1 MDEKKYQ
8 KKLIANDQDGL
19 AMISAL
25 LNSSKVKVSDMKY
38 LPSSKIFLL
47 SAKRSKIEDE
57 KNTKEVNSIC
67 RVDYVSK
74 VKSKNIDQKNQDL
87 TLELLAI
94 DYLKNKENFE
104 INLIFKDNAHIALST
119 ELIDITLEDQTE
131 NYKNENI
138 RL

>member
-1 MDEKKYQ
+1 MDEKIYQ

-25 LNSSKVKVSDMKY
+25 LISSKVKVSDMKY
-38 LPSSKIFLL
+38 LASNKIFLL
-47 SAKRSKIEDE
+47 SARRSNIEDE
-57 KNTKEVNSIC
+57 KNSKEVNSIC

-74 VKSKNIDQKNQDL
+74 VKSKNIDQKNEDL

-104 INLIFKDNAHIALST
+104 INLIFKNNAHIALST
-119 ELIDITLEDQTE
+119 EIIDITLEDQITSE
-131 NYKNENI
+131 K
-138 RL
+138 

>member
-8 KKLIANDQDGL
+8 KKLIANDQQGL
-19 AMISAL
+19 ALISAL

-38 LPSSKIFLL
+38 LASNKIFLL
-47 SAKRSKIEDE
+47 SARRSNIEDD
-57 KNTKEVNSIC
+57 KNSKEVNSIC

-74 VKSKNIDQKNQDL
+74 VKSKNIDQKNENL

-104 INLIFKDNAHIALST
+104 INLIFKNNAHIALST
-119 ELIDITLEDQTE
+119 EIIDITLEDQITTE
-131 NYKNENI
+131 K
-138 RL
+138 

>member
-8 KKLIANDQDGL
+8 KKLIANDQQGL
-19 AMISAL
+19 ALISAL

-38 LPSSKIFLL
+38 LASNKIFLL
-47 SAKRSKIEDE
+47 SARRSNIEDD
-57 KNTKEVNSIC
+57 KNSKEVNSIC

-74 VKSKNIDQKNQDL
+74 VKSKNIDQKNENL

-104 INLIFKDNAHIALST
+104 INLIFKNNAHIALST
-119 ELIDITLEDQTE
+119 EIIDITLEDQTTTE
-131 NYKNENI
+131 K
-138 RL
+138 

>member
-74 VKSKNIDQKNQDL
+74 VKSKNINQKNQDL

-131 NYKNENI
+131 TE
-138 RL
+138 

>member
-47 SAKRSKIEDE
+47 STKRSKIEDE

-138 RL
+138 R